1 MSDYWK
7 AITEISPYD
16 YSIRNKL
23 TNHTELCGEE
33 EE

>member
-1 MSDYWK
+1 MNYLEMLM
-7 AITEISPYD
+7 AISPFD
-16 YSIRNKL
+16 YTKRNKL

>member
-1 MSDYWK
+1 MNFWEMLN
-7 AITEISPYD
+7 EISPFD
-16 YSIRNKL
+16 YTKRNKL